1 MDLGM
6 GKSKALRAYQRR
18 TKAADA
24 LIASSYSSTCAHGAD
39 IARRARRQRA
49 FRPA

>member
-1 MDLGM
+1 MARRPS

-24 LIASSYSSTCAHGAD
+24 VIASTYLTMNVSDDPVDLAA
-39 IARRARRQRA
+39 
-49 FRPA
+49 